1 MGIMYRLRSTTI
13 KRTCVITITKMSPTI
28 EVVTERATLGEGPHW
43 DVSSQCLYYVDI
55 FGQTINK
62 YVPSTKTH
70 TKARIEG
77 GPVTFVIPVEGQQN
91 SFLIGLGRK
100 IAEVIWDGLSET
112 ISDIEI
118 LVEVEDEIGL
128 RNNRLNDGKADPS
141 GRLWAGTM
149 GPEPEIGKLE
159 HEKGTLYTLIGRH
172 SVKEHLKKVSISNGL
187 AWNVK
192 LKKMYYI
199 DSPLK
204 TVDQYDYNLSK
215 GEISNKKVVFDLEK
229 HNIPGVPD
237 GMTID
242 TEGNL
247 WVAVFNGSRI
257 LKINPNTSELLTT
270 INFPAKQITAA
281 AFGGPNLEDL
291 YVTSA
296 QLVVDGQKQPEPAG
310 AVFKVTGTGSK
321 GLLCTNVKLP

>member
-1 MGIMYRLRSTTI
+1 
-13 KRTCVITITKMSPTI
+13 MSPNI

-43 DVSSQCLYYVDI
+43 DIPSQCLYYVDI
-55 FGQTINK
+55 FGQYIHK
-62 YVPSTKTH
+62 YVPSTNTH
-70 TKARIEG
+70 TKAKIQG
-77 GPVTFVIPVEGQQN
+77 GPVTFAIPVEGKEN
-91 SFLIGLGRK
+91 NFVIGLGRK
-100 IAEVIWDGLSET
+100 IAEVVWDGVSEVVT
-112 ISDIEI
+112 SLEE
-118 LVEVEDEIGL
+118 LVEVDNEHGL
-128 RNNRLNDGKADPS
+128 TNNRFNDAKADPS

-159 HEKGTLYTLIGRH
+159 HEKGTLFTLNGRH
-172 SVKEHLKKVSISNGL
+172 NVKKHLKKVSIANGL
-187 AWNVK
+187 AWNTK

-199 DSPLK
+199 DSPLR
-204 TVDQYDYNLSK
+204 TVDQYDFNMGK
-215 GEISNKKVVFDLEK
+215 EEISNKKVVFDLEK

-242 TEGNL
+242 SDGNL

-270 INFPAKQITAA
+270 IYFPAKQITSAV
-281 AFGGPNLEDL
+281 FGGPDLEDL

-296 QLVVDGQKQPEPAG
+296 QLVVDGQKQPDPAG

-321 GLLCTNVKLP
+321 GIPCVNVKLN